1 MRTVNNSIIVM
12 LSAGLV
18 AACGGGGGGENE
30 ASARAPLAIN
40 ASNGVRLA
48 KDVVAGAE
56 AVNGGGSSAV
66 FSAAETSSRG
76 AFPGLRALTYDLA
89 LEQLNAGISSGAAI
103 TTAAAATVNCP
114 DGGTLTTNASDKN
127 NNGRLDAGETA
138 SITYNSCVAGGVVQ
152 NGSLSLE
159 LISLQGNSDS
169 TSTNWSFNF
178 AFRFDNLSFHSG
190 GEGFSLNGGYN
201 LAANY
206 RASTGVYRFVIAGA
220 RLSFASGADTAQ
232 VVNFNFTE
240 TLASA
245 SSQRQVSYNYTH
257 DGSEFAGSATV
268 VTNVPFR
275 GVEGFPPE
283 SGKLTIRGA
292 NGSRAVV
299 EATGGGTATI
309 SIDANGD
316 GDFTDSMDRV
326 VNGQW
331 TQFFG

>member
-1 MRTVNNSIIVM
+1 MIVM

-18 AACGGGGGGENE
+18 GACGGGGGGQNE
-30 ASARAPLAIN
+30 VFVRTQLTIN

-56 AVNGGGSSAV
+56 VVSGSGSSAV
-66 FSAAETSSRG
+66 LSAAETSSRG

-89 LEQLNAGISSGAAI
+89 LNQLNAGISDGAAI
-103 TTAAAATVNCP
+103 TTAATVTENCP
-114 DGGTLTTNASDKN
+114 GGGTRTINAIDKN
-127 NNGRLDAGETA
+127 NNGRFDAGD
-138 SITYNSCVAGGVVQ
+138 SGGITYNNCTVAGVAQ
-152 NGSLSLE
+152 NGTLGFDV
-159 LISLQGNSDS
+159 ISLQGNPDSVSSD
-169 TSTNWSFNF
+169 WSFTF
-178 AFRFDNLSFHSG
+178 GFRFENLSFRSG
-190 GEGFSLNGGYN
+190 AEGFSLNGGYN

-206 RASTGVYRFVIAGA
+206 RAFSGVYRFVIAGA

-245 SSQRQVSYNYTH
+245 SSRRQVSYSYTH
-257 DGSEFAGSATV
+257 DSSEFAGSAIAV
-268 VTNVPFR
+268 ANVPFR
-275 GVEGFPPE
+275 GIEGFPPE

-309 SIDANGD
+309 AIDANGD
-316 GDFTDSMDRV
+316 GDSTDSMDRV